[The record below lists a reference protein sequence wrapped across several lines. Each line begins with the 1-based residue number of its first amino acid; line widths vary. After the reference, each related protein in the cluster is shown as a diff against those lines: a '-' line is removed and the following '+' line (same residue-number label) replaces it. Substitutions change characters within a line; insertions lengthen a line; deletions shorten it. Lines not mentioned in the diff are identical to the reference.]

1 MIICSPVQIAHEL
14 FISHAKLYALFN
26 KKIIFETSQKKK
38 KKTNKQ
44 AEIGVPRDQIKY
56 LNL

>member
-1 MIICSPVQIAHEL
+1 MIIWSPVQIAHEL

-26 KKIIFETSQKKK
+26 KTKSLKLPRKKNL
-38 KKTNKQ
+38 NKQ
-44 AEIGVPRDQIKY
+44 AEIGMPRDQIKY